1 MLICDK
7 RRPRT
12 RGDTNIRPPQGG
24 RIKTAPPASGPRLGR
39 PWRGAARP
47 GPPGLRPPARLA
59 HRAPAASSPSRRGS
73 GTGAPVAGWAT
84 ACGCPCPTPS
94 PWRFSGFGEIKGG
107 QCEALRGSGA
117 PPACRATVGNPA
129 QAVGG
134 QVQPQAVPAV
144 HGLGEVVHGR
154 PGSGRSGSSE
164 QSNRANIFSFA
175 QPTRAKPR
183 QYWVSREPLYKKIGD
198 PDCTTLC
205 NLTTKM
211 QSKQQLSTF

>member
-1 MLICDK
+1 M
-7 RRPRT
+7 
-12 RGDTNIRPPQGG
+12 
-24 RIKTAPPASGPRLGR
+24 APLRASLARSPPRLGR
-39 PWRGAARP
+39 SQAGGLHPQTPRAA
-47 GPPGLRPPARLA
+47 PPG
-59 HRAPAASSPSRRGS
+59 APSRTGPLLPRSPSRRGFR
-73 GTGAPVAGWAT
+73 ARVRRWRGWAT

-94 PWRFSGFGEIKGG
+94 PGRFSGFWRNSTRGPCGCTAG
-107 QCEALRGSGA
+107 GSGGV
-117 PPACRATVGNPA
+117 PPVVGRRWATRPRRWA
-129 QAVGG
+129 AR
-134 QVQPQAVPAV
+134 VQPQAVPAV

-205 NLTTKM
+205 NLTTEM
-211 QSKQQLSTF
+211 QSKQQFSTF